1 MVGGWWYNERY
12 TFGVDYSERVS
23 ARCYASH
30 GHARLYGYTLTTSV
44 FLARPCAP
52 ALLYLPCLSVCLV
65 VYGVQVRAGS
75 SVPPPSLYEKGN
87 TFVIQLSMCYCNLFG
102 RLALVGLLSL
112 DCMAI
117 VTLSVMF
124 SNLQIDITA

>member
-12 TFGVDYSERVS
+12 TFWVDYSERVS

-44 FLARPCAP
+44 SLARPCAP

-87 TFVIQLSMCYCNLFG
+87 TFVIQLSMCYCNLLG
-102 RLALVGLLSL
+102 VLPGGLALSRLHGQLYNVRYTF
-112 DCMAI
+112 AI
-117 VTLSVMF
+117 SRL
-124 SNLQIDITA
+124 I